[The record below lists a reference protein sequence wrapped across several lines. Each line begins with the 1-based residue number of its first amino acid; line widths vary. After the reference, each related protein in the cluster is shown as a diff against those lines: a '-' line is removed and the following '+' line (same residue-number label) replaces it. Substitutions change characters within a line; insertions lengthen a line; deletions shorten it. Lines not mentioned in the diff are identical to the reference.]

1 MGGRTADAGCR
12 NAVDTSLCHGLGHV
26 EGFRPATLHQ
36 AYLALRAWGL
46 PVSEHTT
53 LATDLAG
60 VRERID
66 YWGEHRHEVDHEIDG
81 VVVKVDEVAL
91 QRRLGSTSRA
101 PRWAIAYKY
110 PPEEAQTKLLDIRV
124 NVGRTGRITPFAFM
138 TPVKVAGSTVGQAT
152 LHNASEIKRK
162 GVLIGDTV
170 VIRKAGDVIPEV
182 LGPVVEL
189 RDGSEREFIMPT
201 TCPECGSPLA
211 PEKEGDADIRCPNA
225 RGCPGQLRERV
236 FHVAS
241 RNGLDIE
248 VLGYEAGVALLQAK
262 VIADE
267 GELFALTERDLLR
280 TDLFRTKAGELSANG
295 KRLLVNLDKA
305 KAAPLWRV
313 LLSLLAEASS
323 SRAGLGYEV
332 IVSRLDDEAN
342 IAPWLRAAHRYGAK
356 VKWAEV
362 DIETGELPTWQWES
376 LISKSTRLV
385 AVNSASG
392 TLGGVTDLRAMTK
405 LVHDVG
411 ALVVVDHSA
420 AAPYRLLDIRE
431 TDADVVTV
439 NAHAWGGPPIGAMVF
454 RDPSVMNSFGSVS
467 TNPYATGPARLEIGV
482 HQFGLLAGVVASI
495 EYLAALDE
503 SARGSRRERLAVSMQ
518 SADAYLNRV
527 FDYLMVSL
535 RSLPLVMLIGRPE
548 AQIPVVSFAV
558 HKVPADRVVQ
568 RLADNGI
575 LAIANT
581 GSRVLDVLGV
591 NDVGGGVVNEE
602 VAPWLDL
609 VRKLGVLAGV
619 LSDELPVSLSV
630 QVRGE
635 LAAEEVEVLRLSA
648 LRGLFSAV
656 IEDAVT
662 FVNAPALAAER
673 GVTAEI
679 CKASES
685 PNHRSV
691 VDVRAVG
698 ADGSVVTVSGTLYGP
713 QLSQKIV
720 QINGRHFD
728 LRAQGINLIIHYVD
742 RPGAL
747 GKIGTLL
754 GTAGVNIQAAQLSED
769 AEGPGATILL
779 RLDQDVPD
787 DVRTAIAAAVDAYK
801 LEVVDLS

>member
-1 MGGRTADAGCR
+1 MAYDVARVRGLHPSLGDGWVHFDAPAGMLIPDSVATTVSTA
-12 NAVDTSLCHGLGHV
+12 
-26 EGFRPATLHQ
+26 FRRSGA
-36 AYLALRAWGL
+36 
-46 PVSEHTT
+46 
-53 LATDLAG
+53 
-60 VRERID
+60 
-66 YWGEHRHEVDHEIDG
+66 
-81 VVVKVDEVAL
+81 
-91 QRRLGSTSRA
+91 
-101 PRWAIAYKY
+101 
-110 PPEEAQTKLLDIRV
+110 
-124 NVGRTGRITPFAFM
+124 
-138 TPVKVAGSTVGQAT
+138 STVGAHPSARRSAAV
-152 LHNASEIKRK
+152 LDAAREAVADLVNADPG
-162 GVLIGDTV
+162 GV
-170 VIRKAGDVIPEV
+170 V
-182 LGPVVEL
+182 LG
-189 RDGSEREFIMPT
+189 
-201 TCPECGSPLA
+201 
-211 PEKEGDADIRCPNA
+211 ADRA
-225 RGCPGQLRERV
+225 
-236 FHVAS
+236 
-241 RNGLDIE
+241 
-248 VLGYEAGVALLQAK
+248 
-262 VIADE
+262 
-267 GELFALTERDLLR
+267 
-280 TDLFRTKAGELSANG
+280 
-295 KRLLVNLDKA
+295 
-305 KAAPLWRV
+305 V

-431 TDADVVTV
+431 TDADVLTV

-591 NDVGGGVVNEE
+591 NDVGGAVTVGLAHYSTMAE
-602 VAPWLDL
+602 VDQL
-609 VRKLGVLAGV
+609 VR
-619 LSDELPVSLSV
+619 
-630 QVRGE
+630 
-635 LAAEEVEVLRLSA
+635 
-648 LRGLFSAV
+648 
-656 IEDAVT
+656 
-662 FVNAPALAAER
+662 ALA
-673 GVTAEI
+673 
-679 CKASES
+679 S
-685 PNHRSV
+685 
-691 VDVRAVG
+691 
-698 ADGSVVTVSGTLYGP
+698 
-713 QLSQKIV
+713 
-720 QINGRHFD
+720 
-728 LRAQGINLIIHYVD
+728 
-742 RPGAL
+742 L
-747 GKIGTLL
+747 G
-754 GTAGVNIQAAQLSED
+754 
-769 AEGPGATILL
+769 
-779 RLDQDVPD
+779 
-787 DVRTAIAAAVDAYK
+787 
-801 LEVVDLS
+801 

>member
-1 MGGRTADAGCR
+1 MAYDVARVRGLHPSLGDGWVHFDAPAGMLIPDSVATTVSTA
-12 NAVDTSLCHGLGHV
+12 
-26 EGFRPATLHQ
+26 FRRSGA
-36 AYLALRAWGL
+36 
-46 PVSEHTT
+46 
-53 LATDLAG
+53 
-60 VRERID
+60 
-66 YWGEHRHEVDHEIDG
+66 
-81 VVVKVDEVAL
+81 
-91 QRRLGSTSRA
+91 
-101 PRWAIAYKY
+101 
-110 PPEEAQTKLLDIRV
+110 
-124 NVGRTGRITPFAFM
+124 
-138 TPVKVAGSTVGQAT
+138 STVGAHPSARRSAAV
-152 LHNASEIKRK
+152 LDAAREAVADLVNADPG
-162 GVLIGDTV
+162 GV
-170 VIRKAGDVIPEV
+170 V
-182 LGPVVEL
+182 LG
-189 RDGSEREFIMPT
+189 
-201 TCPECGSPLA
+201 
-211 PEKEGDADIRCPNA
+211 ADRA
-225 RGCPGQLRERV
+225 
-236 FHVAS
+236 
-241 RNGLDIE
+241 
-248 VLGYEAGVALLQAK
+248 
-262 VIADE
+262 
-267 GELFALTERDLLR
+267 
-280 TDLFRTKAGELSANG
+280 
-295 KRLLVNLDKA
+295 
-305 KAAPLWRV
+305 V

-405 LVHDVG
+405 LVHDMG

-591 NDVGGGVVNEE
+591 NDVGGAVTVGLAHYSTMAE
-602 VAPWLDL
+602 VDQL
-609 VRKLGVLAGV
+609 VR
-619 LSDELPVSLSV
+619 
-630 QVRGE
+630 
-635 LAAEEVEVLRLSA
+635 
-648 LRGLFSAV
+648 
-656 IEDAVT
+656 
-662 FVNAPALAAER
+662 ALA
-673 GVTAEI
+673 
-679 CKASES
+679 S
-685 PNHRSV
+685 
-691 VDVRAVG
+691 
-698 ADGSVVTVSGTLYGP
+698 
-713 QLSQKIV
+713 
-720 QINGRHFD
+720 
-728 LRAQGINLIIHYVD
+728 
-742 RPGAL
+742 L
-747 GKIGTLL
+747 G
-754 GTAGVNIQAAQLSED
+754 
-769 AEGPGATILL
+769 
-779 RLDQDVPD
+779 
-787 DVRTAIAAAVDAYK
+787 
-801 LEVVDLS
+801 

>member
-1 MGGRTADAGCR
+1 MAYDIARVRGLHPSLGDGWVHFDAPAGMLIPDSVATTVSTA
-12 NAVDTSLCHGLGHV
+12 
-26 EGFRPATLHQ
+26 FRRSGA
-36 AYLALRAWGL
+36 
-46 PVSEHTT
+46 
-53 LATDLAG
+53 
-60 VRERID
+60 
-66 YWGEHRHEVDHEIDG
+66 
-81 VVVKVDEVAL
+81 
-91 QRRLGSTSRA
+91 
-101 PRWAIAYKY
+101 
-110 PPEEAQTKLLDIRV
+110 
-124 NVGRTGRITPFAFM
+124 
-138 TPVKVAGSTVGQAT
+138 STVGAHPSARRSAAV
-152 LHNASEIKRK
+152 LDAAREAVADLVNADPG
-162 GVLIGDTV
+162 GV
-170 VIRKAGDVIPEV
+170 V
-182 LGPVVEL
+182 LG
-189 RDGSEREFIMPT
+189 
-201 TCPECGSPLA
+201 
-211 PEKEGDADIRCPNA
+211 ADRA
-225 RGCPGQLRERV
+225 
-236 FHVAS
+236 
-241 RNGLDIE
+241 
-248 VLGYEAGVALLQAK
+248 
-262 VIADE
+262 
-267 GELFALTERDLLR
+267 
-280 TDLFRTKAGELSANG
+280 
-295 KRLLVNLDKA
+295 
-305 KAAPLWRV
+305 V

-591 NDVGGGVVNEE
+591 NDVGGAVTVGLAHYSTMAE
-602 VAPWLDL
+602 VDQL
-609 VRKLGVLAGV
+609 VR
-619 LSDELPVSLSV
+619 
-630 QVRGE
+630 
-635 LAAEEVEVLRLSA
+635 
-648 LRGLFSAV
+648 
-656 IEDAVT
+656 
-662 FVNAPALAAER
+662 ALA
-673 GVTAEI
+673 
-679 CKASES
+679 S
-685 PNHRSV
+685 
-691 VDVRAVG
+691 
-698 ADGSVVTVSGTLYGP
+698 
-713 QLSQKIV
+713 
-720 QINGRHFD
+720 
-728 LRAQGINLIIHYVD
+728 
-742 RPGAL
+742 L
-747 GKIGTLL
+747 G
-754 GTAGVNIQAAQLSED
+754 
-769 AEGPGATILL
+769 
-779 RLDQDVPD
+779 
-787 DVRTAIAAAVDAYK
+787 
-801 LEVVDLS
+801 

>member
-1 MGGRTADAGCR
+1 MAYDVARVRGLHPSLGDGWVHFDAPAGMLIPDSVATTVSTA
-12 NAVDTSLCHGLGHV
+12 
-26 EGFRPATLHQ
+26 FRRSGA
-36 AYLALRAWGL
+36 
-46 PVSEHTT
+46 
-53 LATDLAG
+53 
-60 VRERID
+60 
-66 YWGEHRHEVDHEIDG
+66 
-81 VVVKVDEVAL
+81 
-91 QRRLGSTSRA
+91 
-101 PRWAIAYKY
+101 
-110 PPEEAQTKLLDIRV
+110 
-124 NVGRTGRITPFAFM
+124 
-138 TPVKVAGSTVGQAT
+138 STVGAHPSARRSAAV
-152 LHNASEIKRK
+152 LDAAREAVADLVNADPG
-162 GVLIGDTV
+162 GV
-170 VIRKAGDVIPEV
+170 V
-182 LGPVVEL
+182 LG
-189 RDGSEREFIMPT
+189 
-201 TCPECGSPLA
+201 
-211 PEKEGDADIRCPNA
+211 ADRA
-225 RGCPGQLRERV
+225 
-236 FHVAS
+236 
-241 RNGLDIE
+241 
-248 VLGYEAGVALLQAK
+248 
-262 VIADE
+262 
-267 GELFALTERDLLR
+267 
-280 TDLFRTKAGELSANG
+280 
-295 KRLLVNLDKA
+295 
-305 KAAPLWRV
+305 V

-467 TNPYATGPARLEIGV
+467 TNPYATGPARLEIGA

-591 NDVGGGVVNEE
+591 NDVGGAVTVGLAHYSTMAE
-602 VAPWLDL
+602 VDQL
-609 VRKLGVLAGV
+609 VR
-619 LSDELPVSLSV
+619 
-630 QVRGE
+630 
-635 LAAEEVEVLRLSA
+635 
-648 LRGLFSAV
+648 
-656 IEDAVT
+656 
-662 FVNAPALAAER
+662 ALA
-673 GVTAEI
+673 
-679 CKASES
+679 S
-685 PNHRSV
+685 
-691 VDVRAVG
+691 
-698 ADGSVVTVSGTLYGP
+698 
-713 QLSQKIV
+713 
-720 QINGRHFD
+720 
-728 LRAQGINLIIHYVD
+728 
-742 RPGAL
+742 L
-747 GKIGTLL
+747 G
-754 GTAGVNIQAAQLSED
+754 
-769 AEGPGATILL
+769 
-779 RLDQDVPD
+779 
-787 DVRTAIAAAVDAYK
+787 
-801 LEVVDLS
+801 

>member
-1 MGGRTADAGCR
+1 MAYDVARVRGLHPSLGDGWVHFDAPAGMLIPDSVATTVSTA
-12 NAVDTSLCHGLGHV
+12 
-26 EGFRPATLHQ
+26 FRRSGA
-36 AYLALRAWGL
+36 
-46 PVSEHTT
+46 
-53 LATDLAG
+53 
-60 VRERID
+60 
-66 YWGEHRHEVDHEIDG
+66 
-81 VVVKVDEVAL
+81 
-91 QRRLGSTSRA
+91 
-101 PRWAIAYKY
+101 
-110 PPEEAQTKLLDIRV
+110 
-124 NVGRTGRITPFAFM
+124 
-138 TPVKVAGSTVGQAT
+138 STVGAHPSARRSAAV
-152 LHNASEIKRK
+152 LDAAREAVADLVNADPG
-162 GVLIGDTV
+162 GV
-170 VIRKAGDVIPEV
+170 V
-182 LGPVVEL
+182 LG
-189 RDGSEREFIMPT
+189 
-201 TCPECGSPLA
+201 
-211 PEKEGDADIRCPNA
+211 ADRA
-225 RGCPGQLRERV
+225 
-236 FHVAS
+236 
-241 RNGLDIE
+241 
-248 VLGYEAGVALLQAK
+248 
-262 VIADE
+262 
-267 GELFALTERDLLR
+267 
-280 TDLFRTKAGELSANG
+280 
-295 KRLLVNLDKA
+295 
-305 KAAPLWRV
+305 V

-558 HKVPADRVVQ
+558 HKVLADRVVQ

-591 NDVGGGVVNEE
+591 NDVGGAVTVGLAHYSTMAE
-602 VAPWLDL
+602 VDQL
-609 VRKLGVLAGV
+609 VR
-619 LSDELPVSLSV
+619 
-630 QVRGE
+630 
-635 LAAEEVEVLRLSA
+635 
-648 LRGLFSAV
+648 
-656 IEDAVT
+656 
-662 FVNAPALAAER
+662 ALA
-673 GVTAEI
+673 
-679 CKASES
+679 S
-685 PNHRSV
+685 
-691 VDVRAVG
+691 
-698 ADGSVVTVSGTLYGP
+698 
-713 QLSQKIV
+713 
-720 QINGRHFD
+720 
-728 LRAQGINLIIHYVD
+728 
-742 RPGAL
+742 L
-747 GKIGTLL
+747 G
-754 GTAGVNIQAAQLSED
+754 
-769 AEGPGATILL
+769 
-779 RLDQDVPD
+779 
-787 DVRTAIAAAVDAYK
+787 
-801 LEVVDLS
+801 

>member
-1 MGGRTADAGCR
+1 MAYDVARVRGLHPSLGDGWVHFDAPAGMLIPDSVATTVSTA
-12 NAVDTSLCHGLGHV
+12 
-26 EGFRPATLHQ
+26 FRRSGA
-36 AYLALRAWGL
+36 
-46 PVSEHTT
+46 
-53 LATDLAG
+53 
-60 VRERID
+60 
-66 YWGEHRHEVDHEIDG
+66 
-81 VVVKVDEVAL
+81 
-91 QRRLGSTSRA
+91 
-101 PRWAIAYKY
+101 
-110 PPEEAQTKLLDIRV
+110 
-124 NVGRTGRITPFAFM
+124 
-138 TPVKVAGSTVGQAT
+138 STVGAHPSARRSAAV
-152 LHNASEIKRK
+152 LDAAREAVADLVNADPG
-162 GVLIGDTV
+162 GV
-170 VIRKAGDVIPEV
+170 V
-182 LGPVVEL
+182 LG
-189 RDGSEREFIMPT
+189 
-201 TCPECGSPLA
+201 
-211 PEKEGDADIRCPNA
+211 ADRA
-225 RGCPGQLRERV
+225 
-236 FHVAS
+236 
-241 RNGLDIE
+241 
-248 VLGYEAGVALLQAK
+248 
-262 VIADE
+262 
-267 GELFALTERDLLR
+267 
-280 TDLFRTKAGELSANG
+280 
-295 KRLLVNLDKA
+295 
-305 KAAPLWRV
+305 V

-392 TLGGVTDLRAMTK
+392 TLGGFTDLRAMTK

-591 NDVGGGVVNEE
+591 NDVGGAVTVGLAHYSTMAE
-602 VAPWLDL
+602 VDQL
-609 VRKLGVLAGV
+609 VR
-619 LSDELPVSLSV
+619 
-630 QVRGE
+630 
-635 LAAEEVEVLRLSA
+635 
-648 LRGLFSAV
+648 
-656 IEDAVT
+656 
-662 FVNAPALAAER
+662 ALA
-673 GVTAEI
+673 
-679 CKASES
+679 S
-685 PNHRSV
+685 
-691 VDVRAVG
+691 
-698 ADGSVVTVSGTLYGP
+698 
-713 QLSQKIV
+713 
-720 QINGRHFD
+720 
-728 LRAQGINLIIHYVD
+728 
-742 RPGAL
+742 L
-747 GKIGTLL
+747 G
-754 GTAGVNIQAAQLSED
+754 
-769 AEGPGATILL
+769 
-779 RLDQDVPD
+779 
-787 DVRTAIAAAVDAYK
+787 
-801 LEVVDLS
+801 